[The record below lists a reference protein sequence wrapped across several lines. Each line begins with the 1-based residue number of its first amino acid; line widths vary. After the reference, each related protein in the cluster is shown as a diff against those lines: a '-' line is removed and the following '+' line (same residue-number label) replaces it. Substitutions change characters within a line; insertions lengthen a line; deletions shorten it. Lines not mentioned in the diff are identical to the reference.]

1 MHIQESTVKL
11 DMIRSLLILPLK
23 LEELLL
29 HTIIYFIYLLQ
40 SVLNKVLKAVMFQ
53 E

>member
-23 LEELLL
+23 LEKLLL
-29 HTIIYFIYLLQ
+29 HTVIYFIYLLQ
-40 SVLNKVLKAVMFQ
+40 SVFLKAVMFQ